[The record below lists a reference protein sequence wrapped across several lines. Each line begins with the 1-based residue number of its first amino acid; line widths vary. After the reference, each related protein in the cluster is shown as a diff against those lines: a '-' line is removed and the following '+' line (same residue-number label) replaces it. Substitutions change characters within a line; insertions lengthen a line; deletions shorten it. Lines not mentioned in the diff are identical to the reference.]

1 MRGLWRRRAVR
12 HLVIGLAPL
21 LGLGAALFVVL
32 SVRFASVAAPVR
44 EATAGAT
51 ATVTRSGLDNG
62 NEVELRWTDAAGR
75 QHLSLVRV
83 PESGRIRPGETVPL
97 QYVPS
102 DPARVYVGGDVTYLR
117 LRNLAYDI
125 FLLALVLVI
134 AIAVSAVHVLRRL
147 AAERRPG
154 HTVPATYAR
163 SRRGLIHR
171 GWLLLTDADREWW
184 VPVHWEPVLASMLAR
199 TPCTVHGR
207 PLTDRV
213 VTVEVHGTPVWQSG
227 RKRPVSPRGE
237 VITTAT
243 PWSKAAQRRTE
254 EALASPPASLGRHL
268 GADAVLLAAAPLLGL
283 LWAYLDGS
291 GPAGFAGSTLLFAGV
306 LFWLPSIFGSEPT

>member
-1 MRGLWRRRAVR
+1 MRGLWQRRAFR
-12 HLVIGLAPL
+12 HLTIGLAPL
-21 LGLGAALFVVL
+21 LVVGTVLIVALSAQFAA
-32 SVRFASVAAPVR
+32 AAAPVR
-44 EATAGAT
+44 EATAEAT
-51 ATVTRSGLDNG
+51 ATITRSGLDNG
-62 NEVELRWTDAAGR
+62 NEVELRWTDSAGDE
-75 QHLSLVRV
+75 HLSRVRV
-83 PESGRIRPGETVPL
+83 PNAGRIRTGSTVTL

-102 DPARVYVGGDVTYLR
+102 DPARVYVGGDATYLR
-117 LRNLAYDI
+117 LRTLGFDA
-125 FLLALVLVI
+125 FLVALVMVLAV
-134 AIAVSAVHVLRRL
+134 AVSAVHVGRRL

-171 GWLLLTDADREWW
+171 GWLLLADADRDWW
-184 VPVHWEPVLASMLAR
+184 VPVHWEPVLASTLAK

-213 VTVEVHGTPVWQSG
+213 VVVEVQGKPVWQSG

-243 PWSKAAQRRTE
+243 PWSKAAQRRTQ
-254 EALASPPASLGRHL
+254 EAQASSPASIGRHL
-268 GADAVLLAAAPLLGL
+268 RADAALLAAAPLLGL

-291 GPAGFAGSTLLFAGV
+291 GMAGFAGGTVLIACL
-306 LFWLPSIFGSEPT
+306 LFWLPSMFGSDPT